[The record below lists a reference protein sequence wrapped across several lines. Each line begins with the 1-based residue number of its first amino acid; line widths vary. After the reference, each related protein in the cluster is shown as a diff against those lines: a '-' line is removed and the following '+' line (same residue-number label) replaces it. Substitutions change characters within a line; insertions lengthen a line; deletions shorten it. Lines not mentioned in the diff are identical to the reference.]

1 MSGKFTRTQE
11 KQYTGWITYPKVG
24 TAVPGLGQ
32 TTKDRPFVLAAP
44 DGLRIV
50 SAQDLAMGYLFKA
63 EKGTEAITG
72 ASIKTK
78 AVEGGVIP
86 WTQVVRNTTN
96 VPSVMARHV
105 KGKGLGVFE
114 MYPEQFGPQYMT
126 KVKGEVF
133 VRMFTLHGNLA
144 GIATPEQASA
154 VTPKPT
160 KEIAVVVK
168 ATAPAKTAGGTLA
181 AVKPVL
187 EAQLKTVRDFLAKVK
202 GSKVALS
209 DIYEDKDGAGA
220 GFIRGD
226 LEFTFPVTT
235 DKMGTLTTPV
245 AVQETDLTK
254 AVFNVLPKG
263 ESFGVSTSGKTS
275 APVGTLAKPLAK
287 AIQDKAIE
295 MRKGV
300 GATAGADIAQLEAT
314 VKAACDIITSK
325 VAPATYAKVGEGFEV
340 TITDGSMGTVTC
352 VAKVGNPYHCSFIVK
367 DANDASAAAK
377 AVTGGLIPA
386 DDSVATL
393 KALASAIATGF
404 ARIKRQGLIPVKAPV
419 TDKPKYEYRLIGKGK
434 DPNTGEQLYVL
445 ERIGTKAKTTMNRP
459 QLLKLLEEKRVEN
472 AFVRWYK
479 NDRQIRL
486 RGGGSLATMDVA
498 GIRRSSLNKL
508 EGVQDETVTVYSEVI
523 KNLTRDGYTVAEEL
537 AVSEE
542 LPVFGQFAVNTP
554 AGHVL
559 TAMFSPSEWQYGVT
573 DGDKVN
579 LKGTIPED
587 KRRRSMLA
595 SSLVS
600 LIRNAAKS
608 AVAATPNNTAPI
620 VPAQDD
626 DFTEPVE
633 VNGGYDEALDV
644 PEAEDFI
651 GTDASAEAVEPVMAG
666 TDAGVDAADAFAG
679 LEEAEAPAVATPDP
693 RIAELERVLN
703 DMIVSSAAINTRVN
717 NTLAQPNL
725 MSVDC
730 IDAGNAVME
739 FKRAFDFSVSE
750 FNAIVA
756 QGPELPEFEGLIE
769 QATERNILTMEAL
782 DRLGAKLRELQKA
795 EADEERRVA
804 QAEAD
809 MLRAEE
815 ERFAA
820 EEAKRQAQEE
830 ADRLAAEAEAEAQRL
845 AAEAESQRIA
855 EEAEAEA
862 DEEEDPF
869 AGLGDDIDTIFRNLP
884 GEIVSEGK

>member
-24 TAVPGLGQ
+24 TAVPGTGQ
-32 TTKDRPFVLAAP
+32 ATSKDRPFVLAAP
-44 DGLRIV
+44 DGLRVV
-50 SAQDLAMGYLFKA
+50 STQDLATCYLFKSD
-63 EKGTEAITG
+63 KGTEPITG
-72 ASIKTK
+72 QSVK
-78 AVEGGVIP
+78 ARMVGGVLP
-86 WTQVVRNTTN
+86 WTQVVRNTAN
-96 VPSVMARHV
+96 APSVMARHV
-105 KGKGLGVFE
+105 KSKSGLGVFE

-202 GSKVALS
+202 GAKATLS
-209 DIYEDKDGAGA
+209 DIYVDKGGAGV

-235 DKMGTLTTPV
+235 DKMGTLVTPV
-245 AVQETDLTK
+245 AVQETGLTK

-263 ESFGVSTSGKTS
+263 ESFGVSASGKAS
-275 APVGTLAKPLAK
+275 APLNALAKPLAK
-287 AIQDKAIE
+287 AIQDKALE
-295 MRKGV
+295 MRKGA
-300 GATAGADIAQLEAT
+300 GKTAGADMAQLEAT
-314 VKAACDIITSK
+314 VKAACDIVTSK
-325 VAPATYAKVGEGFEV
+325 VAPATYVKVGDGYEV

-352 VAKVGNPYHCSFIVK
+352 VAKAGNPYHCSFVVK

-377 AVTGGLIPA
+377 AVNGGLIPA
-386 DDSVATL
+386 DDNIATL

-404 ARIKRQGLIPVKAPV
+404 ARIKRQGLIPVKTPV
-419 TDKPKYEYRLIGKGK
+419 ADKPKYEYRLIGKGK

-445 ERIGTKAKTTMNRP
+445 ERIGTKARTTMNRP

-472 AFVRWYK
+472 AYVRWYK

-486 RGGGSLATMDVA
+486 RGGGSVATMDVA
-498 GIRRSSLNKL
+498 GIRRSSLNRL
-508 EGVQDETVTVYSEVI
+508 EGAQDETVTVYSEVI

-537 AVSEE
+537 EVSEDM
-542 LPVFGQFAVNTP
+542 PVYGKFAVNTP

-559 TAMFSPSEWQYGVT
+559 TAMFSPIEWQYGVS
-573 DGDKVN
+573 DGNKVN
-579 LKGTIPED
+579 LKGAIPED

-608 AVAATPNNTAPI
+608 AVASTPNNDAPI
-620 VPAQDD
+620 IPAQDD
-626 DFTEPVE
+626 DFSNPEE
-633 VNGGYDEALDV
+633 LAGGYDEAIDV
-644 PEAEDFI
+644 PEAEGSI
-651 GTDASAEAVEPVMAG
+651 GTDAPVETAEPVATEATG
-666 TDAGVDAADAFAG
+666 EDTGLDAADAFAG
-679 LEEAEAPAVATPDP
+679 LEEAEATPDP
-693 RIAELERVLN
+693 RIAELERVVN
-703 DMIVSSAAINTRVN
+703 DIVTASAVINTRVT
-717 NTLAQPNL
+717 NTLAQEGL
-725 MSVDC
+725 TSADC
-730 IDAGNAVME
+730 TAAGNDVME
-739 FKRAFDFSVSE
+739 FKRALDLSISE

-756 QGPELPEFEGLIE
+756 NGPHLPEFDKMIE
-769 QATERNILTMEAL
+769 QASDRNMLAITAL
-782 DRLGAKLRELQKA
+782 DKLGAKLRELQKKEA
-795 EADEERRVA
+795 EAE
-804 QAEAD
+804 AEAKR
-809 MLRAEE
+809 RAEE
-815 ERFAA
+815 EAKRLA
-820 EEAKRQAQEE
+820 EEEAQRKAQEE

-845 AAEAESQRIA
+845 AAEAESQRLA
-855 EEAEAEA
+855 EEEE
-862 DEEEDPF
+862 DEEEEDPF

-884 GEIVSEGK
+884 GEIISEGKN

>member
-24 TAVPGLGQ
+24 TAVPGTGQ
-32 TTKDRPFVLAAP
+32 ATTKDRPFVLAAP
-44 DGLRIV
+44 DGLRVV
-50 SAQDLAMGYLFKA
+50 STQDLATGYLFKSG
-63 EKGTEAITG
+63 KGTEPITG
-72 ASIKTK
+72 QSVK
-78 AVEGGVIP
+78 ARMVGGVLP
-86 WTQVVRNTTN
+86 WTQVVRNIAN
-96 VPSVMARHV
+96 APSVMARHV
-105 KGKGLGVFE
+105 KSKSGLGVFE

-202 GSKVALS
+202 GAKATLS
-209 DIYEDKDGAGA
+209 DIYEDKDGAGV

-263 ESFGVSTSGKTS
+263 ESFGVSASGKAS
-275 APVGTLAKPLAK
+275 APLNALAKPLAK
-287 AIQDKAIE
+287 AIQDKALE
-295 MRKGV
+295 MRKGA
-300 GATAGADIAQLEAT
+300 GKTAGADMAQLEAT
-314 VKAACDIITSK
+314 VKAACDIVTSK
-325 VAPATYAKVGEGFEV
+325 VAPATYAKVGDGYEV

-352 VAKVGNPYHCSFIVK
+352 VAKAGNPFHCSFVVK

-377 AVTGGLIPA
+377 AVNGGLIPA
-386 DDSVATL
+386 DDNIATL

-404 ARIKRQGLIPVKAPV
+404 ARIKRQGLIPVKTPV
-419 TDKPKYEYRLIGKGK
+419 SDKPKYEYRLIGKGK

-445 ERIGTKAKTTMNRP
+445 ERIGTKARTTMNRP

-472 AFVRWYK
+472 AYVRWYK

-486 RGGGSLATMDVA
+486 RGGGSVATMDVA
-498 GIRRSSLNKL
+498 GIRRSSLNRL
-508 EGVQDETVTVYSEVI
+508 EGAQDETVTVYSEVI

-537 AVSEE
+537 EVSEDM
-542 LPVFGQFAVNTP
+542 PVYGMFAVNTP

-559 TAMFSPSEWQYGVT
+559 TAMFSPIEWLYGVT
-573 DGDKVN
+573 DCNKVN
-579 LKGTIPED
+579 LKGAIPED

-608 AVAATPNNTAPI
+608 AVASTPNNDAPI
-620 VPAQDD
+620 IPAQDD
-626 DFTEPVE
+626 DFSNPEE
-633 VNGGYDEALDV
+633 LAGGYDEAIDV
-644 PEAEDFI
+644 PEAEGSI
-651 GTDASAEAVEPVMAG
+651 GTDAPVETAEPVATEATG
-666 TDAGVDAADAFAG
+666 EDTGLDAADAFAG
-679 LEEAEAPAVATPDP
+679 LEEVEATPDP
-693 RIAELERVLN
+693 RIAELERVVN
-703 DMIVSSAAINTRVN
+703 DIVTASAAINTRVT
-717 NTLAQPNL
+717 NTLAQEGL
-725 MSVDC
+725 TSADC
-730 IDAGNAVME
+730 IAAGNDVME
-739 FKRAFDFSVSE
+739 FKRALDSSISE

-756 QGPELPEFEGLIE
+756 KGPHLPEFDKMIE
-769 QATERNILTMEAL
+769 QASDRNMLATTAL
-782 DRLGAKLRELQKA
+782 DKLGAKLRELQKKEA
-795 EADEERRVA
+795 EAE
-804 QAEAD
+804 AEAKR
-809 MLRAEE
+809 LAEE
-815 ERFAA
+815 EAQR
-820 EEAKRQAQEE
+820 KAQEE

-845 AAEAESQRIA
+845 AAEAESQRLA
-855 EEAEAEA
+855 EEEE
-862 DEEEDPF
+862 DEEEEDPF

-884 GEIVSEGK
+884 GEIISEGKN

>member
-11 KQYTGWITYPKVG
+11 KQYTGWITYPKIG
-24 TAVPGLGQ
+24 TAVPGTGQ
-32 TTKDRPFVLAAP
+32 ATSKDRPFVLAAP
-44 DGLRIV
+44 DGLRVV
-50 SAQDLAMGYLFKA
+50 STQDLATCYLFKSD
-63 EKGTEAITG
+63 KGTEPITG
-72 ASIKTK
+72 QSVK
-78 AVEGGVIP
+78 ARMVGGVLP
-86 WTQVVRNTTN
+86 WTQVVRNTAN
-96 VPSVMARHV
+96 APSVMARHV
-105 KGKGLGVFE
+105 KSKSGLGVFE

-202 GSKVALS
+202 GAKATLS
-209 DIYEDKDGAGA
+209 DIYEDKGGAGV

-235 DKMGTLTTPV
+235 DKMGTLVTPV

-263 ESFGVSTSGKTS
+263 ESFGVSASGKAS
-275 APVGTLAKPLAK
+275 APLNALAKPLVK
-287 AIQDKAIE
+287 AIQDRALK
-295 MRKGV
+295 MRKGA
-300 GATAGADIAQLEAT
+300 GKTAGADMAQLEAT
-314 VKAACDIITSK
+314 VKAACDIVTSK
-325 VAPATYAKVGEGFEV
+325 VAPATYVKVGDGYEV

-352 VAKVGNPYHCSFIVK
+352 VAKAGNPYHCSFVVK

-377 AVTGGLIPA
+377 AVNGGLIPA
-386 DDSVATL
+386 DDNIATL

-404 ARIKRQGLIPVKAPV
+404 ARIKRQGLIPVKTPV
-419 TDKPKYEYRLIGKGK
+419 ADKPKYEYRLIGKGK

-445 ERIGTKAKTTMNRP
+445 ERIGTKARTTMNRP

-472 AFVRWYK
+472 AYVRWYK

-498 GIRRSSLNKL
+498 GIRRSSLNRL
-508 EGVQDETVTVYSEVI
+508 EGAQDETVTVYSEVI
-523 KNLTRDGYTVAEEL
+523 KHLTRDGYTVAEEL
-537 AVSEE
+537 EVSEDM
-542 LPVFGQFAVNTP
+542 PVYGKFAVNTP

-573 DGDKVN
+573 DGNKVN
-579 LKGTIPED
+579 LKGAIPED

-608 AVAATPNNTAPI
+608 AVASTPNNDAPI
-620 VPAQDD
+620 IPAQDD
-626 DFTEPVE
+626 DFSNSEE
-633 VNGGYDEALDV
+633 LAGGYDEAIDV
-644 PEAEDFI
+644 PEAEGSI
-651 GTDASAEAVEPVMAG
+651 GTDAPVETAEPVATEATG
-666 TDAGVDAADAFAG
+666 EDTGLDAADAFAG
-679 LEEAEAPAVATPDP
+679 LEEAEATPDP
-693 RIAELERVLN
+693 RIAELERVVN
-703 DMIVSSAAINTRVN
+703 DIVTASAAINTRVT
-717 NTLAQPNL
+717 NTLAQEGL
-725 MSVDC
+725 TSADC
-730 IDAGNAVME
+730 TAAGNDVME
-739 FKRAFDFSVSE
+739 FKRALDLSISE

-756 QGPELPEFEGLIE
+756 KGPHLPEFDKLIE
-769 QATERNILTMEAL
+769 QASDRNTLATTAL
-782 DRLGAKLRELQKA
+782 DKLGAKLRELQKKEA
-795 EADEERRVA
+795 EAE
-804 QAEAD
+804 AEAKR
-809 MLRAEE
+809 RAEE
-815 ERFAA
+815 EAKRLA
-820 EEAKRQAQEE
+820 EEEAQRKAQEE

-845 AAEAESQRIA
+845 AAEAESQRLA
-855 EEAEAEA
+855 EEEE
-862 DEEEDPF
+862 DEEEEDPF

-884 GEIVSEGK
+884 GEIISEGKN

>member
-24 TAVPGLGQ
+24 TAVPGTGQ
-32 TTKDRPFVLAAP
+32 ATTKDRPFVLAAP
-44 DGLRIV
+44 DGLRVV
-50 SAQDLAMGYLFKA
+50 STQDLATGYLFKSD
-63 EKGTEAITG
+63 KGTEPITG
-72 ASIKTK
+72 QSVK
-78 AVEGGVIP
+78 ARMVGGVLP
-86 WTQVVRNTTN
+86 WTQVVRNTAN
-96 VPSVMARHV
+96 APSVMARHV
-105 KGKGLGVFE
+105 KSKSGLGVFE

-209 DIYEDKDGAGA
+209 DIYEDKDGAGV

-226 LEFTFPVTT
+226 LEFTFPVTA
-235 DKMGTLTTPV
+235 DKAGTLTTPV
-245 AVQETDLTK
+245 AVQGTDLTK
-254 AVFNVLPKG
+254 AVFNVFPKG
-263 ESFGVSTSGKTS
+263 ESFGVRASGKAS
-275 APVGTLAKPLAK
+275 APLNALAKPLAK
-287 AIQDKAIE
+287 AIQDKALE
-295 MRKGV
+295 MRKGA
-300 GATAGADIAQLEAT
+300 GKTAGVDMAKLEAT
-314 VKAACDIITSK
+314 VKAACDIVTSK
-325 VAPATYAKVGEGFEV
+325 VAPSTYAKVGDGYEV

-352 VAKVGNPYHCSFIVK
+352 VAKAGNPFHCSFVVK

-377 AVTGGLIPA
+377 AVKGGLIPA
-386 DDSVATL
+386 DDNIATL

-404 ARIKRQGLIPVKAPV
+404 ARIKRQGLIPVKTPV
-419 TDKPKYEYRLIGKGK
+419 ADKPKYEYRLIGKGK

-445 ERIGTKAKTTMNRP
+445 ERIGTKARTTMNRP

-472 AFVRWYK
+472 AYVRWYK

-498 GIRRSSLNKL
+498 GIRRSSLNRL
-508 EGVQDETVTVYSEVI
+508 EGAQDETVTVYSEVI

-537 AVSEE
+537 EVSEDM
-542 LPVFGQFAVNTP
+542 PVYGKFAVNTP

-573 DGDKVN
+573 DGNKVN
-579 LKGTIPED
+579 LKGVIPED

-608 AVAATPNNTAPI
+608 AVASTPNNDAPI
-620 VPAQDD
+620 IPAQDD
-626 DFTEPVE
+626 DFSNSEE
-633 VNGGYDEALDV
+633 LAGGYDEAIDV
-644 PEAEDFI
+644 PEAEGSI
-651 GTDASAEAVEPVMAG
+651 GTDAPVETAEPVATEATG
-666 TDAGVDAADAFAG
+666 EDTGLDAADAFAG
-679 LEEAEAPAVATPDP
+679 LEEAEATPDP
-693 RIAELERVLN
+693 RIAELERVVN
-703 DMIVSSAAINTRVN
+703 DIVTASAAINTRVT
-717 NTLAQPNL
+717 NTLAQEGL
-725 MSVDC
+725 TSADC
-730 IDAGNAVME
+730 TAAGNDVME
-739 FKRAFDFSVSE
+739 FKRALDLSISE

-756 QGPELPEFEGLIE
+756 KGPHLPEFDKLIE
-769 QATERNILTMEAL
+769 QASDRNMLATTAL
-782 DRLGAKLRELQKA
+782 DKLGAKLRELQKKEA
-795 EADEERRVA
+795 EAE
-804 QAEAD
+804 AEAKR
-809 MLRAEE
+809 LAEE
-815 ERFAA
+815 EAQR
-820 EEAKRQAQEE
+820 KAQEE
-830 ADRLAAEAEAEAQRL
+830 ADRLATEAEAEAQRL
-845 AAEAESQRIA
+845 AAEAESQRLA
-855 EEAEAEA
+855 EEEE
-862 DEEEDPF
+862 DEEEEDPF

-884 GEIVSEGK
+884 GEIISEGKN

>member
-24 TAVPGLGQ
+24 TAVPGTGQ
-32 TTKDRPFVLAAP
+32 ATTKDRPFVLAAP
-44 DGLRIV
+44 DGLRVV
-50 SAQDLAMGYLFKA
+50 STQDLATGYLFKSG
-63 EKGTEAITG
+63 KGTEPITG
-72 ASIKTK
+72 QSVK
-78 AVEGGVIP
+78 ARMVGGVLP
-86 WTQVVRNTTN
+86 WTQVVRNIAN
-96 VPSVMARHV
+96 APSVMARHV
-105 KGKGLGVFE
+105 KSKSGLGVFE

-202 GSKVALS
+202 GAKATLS
-209 DIYEDKDGAGA
+209 DIYEDKDGAGV

-263 ESFGVSTSGKTS
+263 ESFGVSASGKAS
-275 APVGTLAKPLAK
+275 APLNALAKPLAK
-287 AIQDKAIE
+287 AIQDKALE
-295 MRKGV
+295 MRKGA
-300 GATAGADIAQLEAT
+300 GKTAGADMAQLEAT
-314 VKAACDIITSK
+314 VKAACDIVTSK
-325 VAPATYAKVGEGFEV
+325 VAPATYAKVGDGYEV

-352 VAKVGNPYHCSFIVK
+352 VAKAGNPFHCSFVVK

-377 AVTGGLIPA
+377 AVKGGLIPA
-386 DDSVATL
+386 DDNIATL

-404 ARIKRQGLIPVKAPV
+404 ARIKRQGLIPVKTPV
-419 TDKPKYEYRLIGKGK
+419 SDKPKYEYRLIGKGK

-445 ERIGTKAKTTMNRP
+445 ERIGTKARTTMNRP

-472 AFVRWYK
+472 AYVRWYK

-486 RGGGSLATMDVA
+486 RGGGSVATMDVA
-498 GIRRSSLNKL
+498 GIRRSSLNRL
-508 EGVQDETVTVYSEVI
+508 EGAQDETVTVYSEVI

-537 AVSEE
+537 EVSEDM
-542 LPVFGQFAVNTP
+542 PVYGKFAVNTP

-559 TAMFSPSEWQYGVT
+559 TAMFSPIEWLYGVT
-573 DGDKVN
+573 DCNKVN
-579 LKGTIPED
+579 LKGAIPED

-608 AVAATPNNTAPI
+608 AVASTPNNDAPI
-620 VPAQDD
+620 IPAQDD
-626 DFTEPVE
+626 DFSNPEE
-633 VNGGYDEALDV
+633 LAGGYDEAIDV
-644 PEAEDFI
+644 PEAEGSI
-651 GTDASAEAVEPVMAG
+651 GTDAPVETAEPVATEATG
-666 TDAGVDAADAFAG
+666 EDTGLDAADAFAG
-679 LEEAEAPAVATPDP
+679 LEEVEATPDP
-693 RIAELERVLN
+693 RIAELERVVN
-703 DMIVSSAAINTRVN
+703 DIVTASAAINTRVT
-717 NTLAQPNL
+717 NTLAQEGL
-725 MSVDC
+725 TSADC
-730 IDAGNAVME
+730 IAAGNDVME
-739 FKRAFDFSVSE
+739 FKRALDSSISE

-756 QGPELPEFEGLIE
+756 KGPHLPEFDKMIE
-769 QATERNILTMEAL
+769 QASDRNMLATTAL
-782 DRLGAKLRELQKA
+782 DKLGAKLRELQKKEA
-795 EADEERRVA
+795 EAE
-804 QAEAD
+804 AEAKR
-809 MLRAEE
+809 LAEE
-815 ERFAA
+815 EAQR
-820 EEAKRQAQEE
+820 KAQEE

-845 AAEAESQRIA
+845 AAEAESQRLA
-855 EEAEAEA
+855 EEEE
-862 DEEEDPF
+862 DEEEEDPF

-884 GEIVSEGK
+884 GEIISEGKN

>member
-24 TAVPGLGQ
+24 TAVPGTGQ
-32 TTKDRPFVLAAP
+32 ATTKDRPFVLAAP
-44 DGLRIV
+44 DGLRVV
-50 SAQDLAMGYLFKA
+50 STQDLATCYLFKSD
-63 EKGTEAITG
+63 KGTEPITG
-72 ASIKTK
+72 QSVK
-78 AVEGGVIP
+78 ARMVGGVLP
-86 WTQVVRNTTN
+86 WTQVVRNTAN
-96 VPSVMARHV
+96 APSVMARHV
-105 KGKGLGVFE
+105 KSKSGLGVFE

-202 GSKVALS
+202 GAKATLS
-209 DIYEDKDGAGA
+209 DIYEDKGGAGV

-235 DKMGTLTTPV
+235 DKMGTLVTPV
-245 AVQETDLTK
+245 AVQETGLTK

-263 ESFGVSTSGKTS
+263 ESFGVSASGKAS
-275 APVGTLAKPLAK
+275 APLNALAKPLVK
-287 AIQDKAIE
+287 AIQDKALE
-295 MRKGV
+295 MRKGA
-300 GATAGADIAQLEAT
+300 GKTAGADMAQLEAT
-314 VKAACDIITSK
+314 VKAACDIVTSK
-325 VAPATYAKVGEGFEV
+325 VAPATYVKVGDGYEV

-352 VAKVGNPYHCSFIVK
+352 VAKAGNPYHCSFVVK

-377 AVTGGLIPA
+377 AVNGGLIPA
-386 DDSVATL
+386 DDNIATL

-404 ARIKRQGLIPVKAPV
+404 ARIKRQGLIPVKTPV
-419 TDKPKYEYRLIGKGK
+419 ADKPKYEYRLIGKGK

-445 ERIGTKAKTTMNRP
+445 ERIGTKARTTMNRP

-472 AFVRWYK
+472 AYVRWYK

-486 RGGGSLATMDVA
+486 RGGGSVATMDVA
-498 GIRRSSLNKL
+498 GIRRSSLNRL
-508 EGVQDETVTVYSEVI
+508 EGAQDETVTVYSEVI

-537 AVSEE
+537 EVSEDM
-542 LPVFGQFAVNTP
+542 PVYGKFAVNTP

-559 TAMFSPSEWQYGVT
+559 TAMFSPIEWQYGVT
-573 DGDKVN
+573 DGNKVN
-579 LKGTIPED
+579 LKGAIPED

-608 AVAATPNNTAPI
+608 AVASTPNNDAPI
-620 VPAQDD
+620 IPAQDD
-626 DFTEPVE
+626 DFSNPEE
-633 VNGGYDEALDV
+633 LAGGYDEAIDV
-644 PEAEDFI
+644 PEAEGSI
-651 GTDASAEAVEPVMAG
+651 GTDAPVETAEPVATEATG
-666 TDAGVDAADAFAG
+666 EDTGLDAADAFAG
-679 LEEAEAPAVATPDP
+679 LEEAEATPDP
-693 RIAELERVLN
+693 RIAELERVVN
-703 DMIVSSAAINTRVN
+703 DIVTASAVINTRVT
-717 NTLAQPNL
+717 NTLAQEGL
-725 MSVDC
+725 TSADC
-730 IDAGNAVME
+730 VAAGNDVME
-739 FKRAFDFSVSE
+739 FKRALDLSISE

-756 QGPELPEFEGLIE
+756 QGPHLPEFDKMIE
-769 QATERNILTMEAL
+769 QASDRNLLVITAL
-782 DRLGAKLRELQKA
+782 DKLGAKLRELQKKEA
-795 EADEERRVA
+795 EAE
-804 QAEAD
+804 AEAKR
-809 MLRAEE
+809 RAEE
-815 ERFAA
+815 EAQR
-820 EEAKRQAQEE
+820 KAQEE

-845 AAEAESQRIA
+845 AAEAESQRLA
-855 EEAEAEA
+855 EEEE
-862 DEEEDPF
+862 DEEEEDPF

-884 GEIVSEGK
+884 GEIISEGKN

>member
-24 TAVPGLGQ
+24 TAVPGTGQ
-32 TTKDRPFVLAAP
+32 ATTKDRPFVLAAP
-44 DGLRIV
+44 DGLRVV
-50 SAQDLAMGYLFKA
+50 STQDLATGYLFKSG
-63 EKGTEAITG
+63 KGTEPITG
-72 ASIKTK
+72 QSVK
-78 AVEGGVIP
+78 ARMVGGVLP
-86 WTQVVRNTTN
+86 WTQVVRNTAN
-96 VPSVMARHV
+96 APSVMARHV
-105 KGKGLGVFE
+105 KSKSGLGVFE

-202 GSKVALS
+202 GAKATLS
-209 DIYEDKDGAGA
+209 DIYEDKDGAGV

-263 ESFGVSTSGKTS
+263 ESFGVSASGKAS
-275 APVGTLAKPLAK
+275 APLNALAKPLAK
-287 AIQDKAIE
+287 AIQDKALE
-295 MRKGV
+295 MRKGA
-300 GATAGADIAQLEAT
+300 GKTAGADMAQLEAT
-314 VKAACDIITSK
+314 VKAACDIVTSK
-325 VAPATYAKVGEGFEV
+325 VAPATYAKVGDGYEV

-352 VAKVGNPYHCSFIVK
+352 VAKAGNPFHCSFVVK

-377 AVTGGLIPA
+377 AVKGGLIPA
-386 DDSVATL
+386 DDNIATL

-404 ARIKRQGLIPVKAPV
+404 ARIKRQGLIPVKTPV
-419 TDKPKYEYRLIGKGK
+419 SDKPKYEYRLIGKGK

-445 ERIGTKAKTTMNRP
+445 ERIGTKARTTMNRP

-472 AFVRWYK
+472 AYVRWYK

-486 RGGGSLATMDVA
+486 RGGGSVATMDVA
-498 GIRRSSLNKL
+498 GIRRSSLNRL
-508 EGVQDETVTVYSEVI
+508 EGAQDETVTVYSEVI

-537 AVSEE
+537 EVSEDM
-542 LPVFGQFAVNTP
+542 PVYGMFAVNTP

-559 TAMFSPSEWQYGVT
+559 TAMFSPIEWLYGVT
-573 DGDKVN
+573 DCNKVN
-579 LKGTIPED
+579 LKGAIPED

-608 AVAATPNNTAPI
+608 AVASTPNNDAPI
-620 VPAQDD
+620 IPAQDD
-626 DFTEPVE
+626 DFSNPEE
-633 VNGGYDEALDV
+633 LAGGYDEAIDV
-644 PEAEDFI
+644 PEAEGSI
-651 GTDASAEAVEPVMAG
+651 GTDAPVETAEPVATEATG
-666 TDAGVDAADAFAG
+666 EDTGLDAADAFAG
-679 LEEAEAPAVATPDP
+679 LEEVEATPDP
-693 RIAELERVLN
+693 RIAELERVVN
-703 DMIVSSAAINTRVN
+703 DIVTASAAINTRVT
-717 NTLAQPNL
+717 NTLAQEGL
-725 MSVDC
+725 TSADC
-730 IDAGNAVME
+730 IAAGNDVME
-739 FKRAFDFSVSE
+739 FKRALDSSISE

-756 QGPELPEFEGLIE
+756 KGPHLPEFDKMIE
-769 QATERNILTMEAL
+769 QASDRNMLATTAL
-782 DRLGAKLRELQKA
+782 DKLGAKLRELQKKEA
-795 EADEERRVA
+795 EAE
-804 QAEAD
+804 AEAKR
-809 MLRAEE
+809 LAEE
-815 ERFAA
+815 EAQR
-820 EEAKRQAQEE
+820 KAQEE

-845 AAEAESQRIA
+845 AAEAESQRLA
-855 EEAEAEA
+855 EEEE
-862 DEEEDPF
+862 DEEEEDPF

-884 GEIVSEGK
+884 GEIISEGKN

>member
-24 TAVPGLGQ
+24 TAVPGTGQ
-32 TTKDRPFVLAAP
+32 ATTKDRPFVLAAP
-44 DGLRIV
+44 DGLRVV
-50 SAQDLAMGYLFKA
+50 STQDLATGYLFKSD
-63 EKGTEAITG
+63 KGTEPITG
-72 ASIKTK
+72 QSVK
-78 AVEGGVIP
+78 ARMVGGVLP
-86 WTQVVRNTTN
+86 WTQVVRNTAN
-96 VPSVMARHV
+96 APSVMARHV
-105 KGKGLGVFE
+105 KSKSGLGVFE

-202 GSKVALS
+202 GAKAALS
-209 DIYEDKDGAGA
+209 DIYVDKGGAGV

-235 DKMGTLTTPV
+235 DKMGTLVTPV

-263 ESFGVSTSGKTS
+263 ESFGVSASGKAS
-275 APVGTLAKPLAK
+275 APLNALAKPLAK
-287 AIQDKAIE
+287 AIQDKALE
-295 MRKGV
+295 MRKGA
-300 GATAGADIAQLEAT
+300 GKTAGADMAQLEAT
-314 VKAACDIITSK
+314 VKAACDIVTSK
-325 VAPATYAKVGEGFEV
+325 VAPATYAKVGDGYEV

-352 VAKVGNPYHCSFIVK
+352 VAKAGNPFHCSFVVK

-377 AVTGGLIPA
+377 AVKGGLIPA
-386 DDSVATL
+386 DDNIATL

-404 ARIKRQGLIPVKAPV
+404 ARIKRQGLIPVKTPV
-419 TDKPKYEYRLIGKGK
+419 ADKPKYEYRLIGKGK

-445 ERIGTKAKTTMNRP
+445 ERIGTKARTTMNRP

-472 AFVRWYK
+472 AYVRWYK

-486 RGGGSLATMDVA
+486 RGGGSVATMDVA
-498 GIRRSSLNKL
+498 GIRRSSLNRL
-508 EGVQDETVTVYSEVI
+508 EGAQDETVTVYSEVI
-523 KNLTRDGYTVAEEL
+523 KNLTRDGYTVTEEL
-537 AVSEE
+537 EVSEDM
-542 LPVFGQFAVNTP
+542 PVYGKFAVNTP

-573 DGDKVN
+573 DGNKVN
-579 LKGTIPED
+579 LKGVIPED

-608 AVAATPNNTAPI
+608 AVASTPNNDAPI
-620 VPAQDD
+620 IPAQDD
-626 DFTEPVE
+626 DFSNPEE
-633 VNGGYDEALDV
+633 LAGGYDEAIDV
-644 PEAEDFI
+644 PEAEGSI
-651 GTDASAEAVEPVMAG
+651 GTDAPVETAEPVATEATG
-666 TDAGVDAADAFAG
+666 EDTGLDAADAFAG
-679 LEEAEAPAVATPDP
+679 LEEAEATPDP
-693 RIAELERVLN
+693 RIAELERVVN
-703 DMIVSSAAINTRVN
+703 DIVTASAVINTRVT
-717 NTLAQPNL
+717 NTLAQEGL
-725 MSVDC
+725 TSADC
-730 IDAGNAVME
+730 TAAGNDVME
-739 FKRAFDFSVSE
+739 FKRALDLSISE

-756 QGPELPEFEGLIE
+756 KGPHLPEFAKLIE
-769 QATERNILTMEAL
+769 QASDRNTLATTAL
-782 DRLGAKLRELQKA
+782 DKLGAKLRELQKKEA
-795 EADEERRVA
+795 EAE
-804 QAEAD
+804 AEAKR
-809 MLRAEE
+809 LAEE
-815 ERFAA
+815 EAQR
-820 EEAKRQAQEE
+820 KAQEE

-845 AAEAESQRIA
+845 AAEAESQRLA
-855 EEAEAEA
+855 EEEE
-862 DEEEDPF
+862 DEEEEDPF

-884 GEIVSEGK
+884 GEIISEGKN